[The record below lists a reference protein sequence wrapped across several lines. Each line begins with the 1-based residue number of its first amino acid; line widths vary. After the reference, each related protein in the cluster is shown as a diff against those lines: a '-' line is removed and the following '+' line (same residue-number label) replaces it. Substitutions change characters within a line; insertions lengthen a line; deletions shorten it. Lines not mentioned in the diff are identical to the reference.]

1 MPQQRATCREQSSSG
16 VHYLWLTRRA
26 ASWTKKRLATGKE
39 VRGDAGGARSKTVK
53 PRSADNIKSFPL
65 ARYIDDDVLCVLKGC
80 ADEGL
85 RQGASP

>member
-1 MPQQRATCREQSSSG
+1 MKVSGARVVPQQRATCREQSSSG
-16 VHYLWLTRRA
+16 AHYLRLTRRA

-65 ARYIDDDVLCVLKGC
+65 ARPTILRTNRPCS
-80 ADEGL
+80 GL
-85 RQGASP
+85 